1 MSENNAHKKY
11 VAVVLPPIF
20 DLDEFMK
27 FIGFKLKGTH
37 SYIKN
42 DKKIILSDGFFC
54 CMQVE
59 DDIETGTQVEIIKC
73 QLSFIPDIWMMNM
86 LLMEIDFI
94 DELF

>member
-1 MSENNAHKKY
+1 MSGEKKY

-20 DLDEFMK
+20 DLDEYMD
-27 FIGFKLKGTH
+27 FIGFKLTGGH
-37 SYIKN
+37 AYIN
-42 DKKIILSDGFFC
+42 RDKKIIIADGFFC

-59 DDIETGTQVEIIKC
+59 DDIESGTQIETIMC

>member
-1 MSENNAHKKY
+1 MSAEKKY

-20 DLDEFMK
+20 DLDEYMD
-27 FIGFKLKGTH
+27 FIGFKLTAGH
-37 SYIKN
+37 AYIN
-42 DKKIILSDGFFC
+42 RDKKIIIADGFFC
-54 CMQVE
+54 CMKVE
-59 DDIETGTQVEIIKC
+59 DDIESGTQIETIMC